1 MVPSGPISAVM
12 VSGRWVRLDHAQ
24 GKTLGRPRS
33 DKATE
38 AAIRCALQNGD
49 SGMHKIAAAFGV
61 GAGTV
66 QRIKAEM
73 STPA

>member
-1 MVPSGPISAVM
+1 MFGGALNGPVC
-12 VSGRWVRLDHAQ
+12 RNQ
-24 GKTLGRPRS
+24 GVC
-33 DKATE
+33 AE